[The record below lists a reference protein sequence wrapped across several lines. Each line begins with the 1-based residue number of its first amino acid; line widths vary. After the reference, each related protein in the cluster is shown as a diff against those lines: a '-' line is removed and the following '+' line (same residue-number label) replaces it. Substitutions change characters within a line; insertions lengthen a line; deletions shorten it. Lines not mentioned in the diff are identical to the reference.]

1 MRISY
6 TQLRNFLEPKLWET
20 AKGQRSLFKLKNSE
34 ADPSHETKALIAI
47 STLPLRQLLQ
57 AAF

>member
-6 TQLRNFLEPKLWET
+6 TQLRNFLEPALWET
-20 AKGQRSLFKLKNSE
+20 AKGQRSLFIIKNSE
-34 ADPSHETKALIAI
+34 ADLCRETRKLIAI

-57 AAF
+57 A